1 MNSLD
6 AIIALCAL
14 LFGFA
19 IMIGAINEQKIN
31 VEEALNSTNA
41 KTNALQ
47 CGAIIDSMFSNSAK
61 EYISELK
68 CEANGQEL
76 NYSKEGKIKTAIV
89 LTPVNK
95 TTLLE
100 VKILEH
106 YK

>member
-19 IMIGAINEQKIN
+19 IMLGVINEQKTN

-41 KTNALQ
+41 KTNSLI
-47 CGAIIDSMFSNSAK
+47 CGAIIDSMFSNSAE

-68 CEANGQEL
+68 CEANAQEL
-76 NYSKEGKIKTAIV
+76 SYIQEGKTKTANA